1 MANILIAD
9 DEEDIVQLVRRF
21 AEYEGHKVWTASNGL
36 EAIRVCRS
44 SNIDVAILDV
54 MMPEKDGFEACREIR
69 EQKDIPIIILSALG
83 QEYDKLTGFEL
94 GIDDYVLKPFS
105 PKELMAR
112 VNVVVK
118 RHQRQEKKLQGEIR
132 LNGIVIDTLG
142 RTVSIDGRLT
152 ELTAKEYEIL
162 IYLVK
167 NKGIALSREQILNNV
182 WGYDYFGEDR
192 TVDWQIKL
200 LRNKLGKY
208 RSYIVTLRG
217 MGYKFE
223 DKA

>member
-1 MANILIAD
+1 MANICIAD

-21 AEYEGHKVWTASNGL
+21 AEYEGHQVWTASNGF
-36 EAIRVCRS
+36 EAVAVCC
-44 SNIDVAILDV
+44 NNDIDVAILDI
-54 MMPEKDGFEACREIR
+54 MMPEKDGFKACKEIR
-69 EQKDIPIIILSALG
+69 ERKDIPVIILSALG
-83 QEYDKLTGFEL
+83 QEYDKLMGFEL
-94 GIDDYVLKPFS
+94 GIDDYVVKPFS
-105 PKELMAR
+105 PKELLAR

-118 RHQRQEKKLQGEIR
+118 RHQKQERKPQRKIR

-142 RTVSIDGRLT
+142 RSVFIDGRQT
-152 ELTAKEYEIL
+152 EMTAKEYEML
-162 IYLVK
+162 LYFVK
-167 NKGIALSREQILNNV
+167 NKGIALSREQILNAI
-182 WGYDYFGEDR
+182 WGYDYLGEDR

-223 DKA
+223 DQA